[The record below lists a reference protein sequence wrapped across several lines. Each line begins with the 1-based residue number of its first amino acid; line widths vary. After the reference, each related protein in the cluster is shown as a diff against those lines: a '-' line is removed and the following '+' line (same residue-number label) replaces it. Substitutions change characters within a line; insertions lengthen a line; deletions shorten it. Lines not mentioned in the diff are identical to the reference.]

1 MIGHFL
7 KFSSYLSLREVKL
20 FSSRLKRCESCLQ
33 DSVHGALAFKTVSAG
48 GVVLGG
54 EAGRGLGCF
63 VLCGAVHGC
72 RDNTAHGPI
81 SPAFACW

>member
-1 MIGHFL
+1 MVRL
-7 KFSSYLSLREVKL
+7 LLRL
-20 FSSRLKRCESCLQ
+20 
-33 DSVHGALAFKTVSAG
+33 SAG

-63 VLCGAVHGC
+63 VLCGAVRGC